1 MEATM
6 KTYITKSKSGHYSVT
21 IHAKGSIWPVYRQGK
36 LPSLEAA
43 RNAAKAF
50 LDTYNSIDYHFADKD

>member
-6 KTYITKSKSGHYSVT
+6 KTYITKSKAGHYSVT

-43 RNAAKAF
+43 RSAAKAF
-50 LDTYNSIDYHFADKD
+50 LDTYKG